1 MTLSEK
7 PFLRKLHL
15 TILFKLSITL
25 IHIRNVFRIDRFVF
39 LIISYSRER
48 ERVSRCIYELLTRS
62 LKRTFRSIDG
72 ESIFFVGSTEERL
85 EERKKQSATETN
97 ERHSS
102 RSNVSARARV
112 RILKSGPANK
122 TRSKSTRAPTLPTS
136 KHRLARESRGTLM
149 RCTLERV
156 LARELKR
163 VKELNLTWRVFST
176 PTTFVIAPTHS
187 IQVAL
192 IRFRIPDAKDF
203 EIRSRSYTRRAKKKK
218 KVIKRCDRAKER
230 KKKKKENSNSKRK
243 ENIDKSRSLLLLN
256 SRCDPVFQ
264 TCIFTRVENFFD
276 YCNGRHD
283 CSIKDKSIKD
293 AVRKQNLLIIYRAYI
308 SLFEHEQ
315 KLIWIY

>member
-15 TILFKLSITL
+15 TILYKLSITL

-48 ERVSRCIYELLTRS
+48 VSRCIYELLTRS
-62 LKRTFRSIDG
+62 LNLWLDRWRINFFRWIDG
-72 ESIFFVGSTEERL
+72 GKIRGKEE
-85 EERKKQSATETN
+85 AIGDETN

-218 KVIKRCDRAKER
+218 KVIKRCQR
-230 KKKKKENSNSKRK
+230 KKKEKKREFQLETKR
-243 ENIDKSRSLLLLN
+243 E
-256 SRCDPVFQ
+256 
-264 TCIFTRVENFFD
+264 
-276 YCNGRHD
+276 
-283 CSIKDKSIKD
+283 
-293 AVRKQNLLIIYRAYI
+293 YR
-308 SLFEHEQ
+308 
-315 KLIWIY
+315 

>member
-1 MTLSEK
+1 MENQFFSL
-7 PFLRKLHL
+7 
-15 TILFKLSITL
+15 
-25 IHIRNVFRIDRFVF
+25 DR
-39 LIISYSRER
+39 
-48 ERVSRCIYELLTRS
+48 
-62 LKRTFRSIDG
+62 G
-72 ESIFFVGSTEERL
+72 TEERL
-85 EERKKQSATETN
+85 EERKKQSANETN

-218 KVIKRCDRAKER
+218 KVIKRCQR
-230 KKKKKENSNSKRK
+230 KKKEKKKR
-243 ENIDKSRSLLLLN
+243 E
-256 SRCDPVFQ
+256 FQ
-264 TCIFTRVENFFD
+264 LETKRE
-276 YCNGRHD
+276 
-283 CSIKDKSIKD
+283 
-293 AVRKQNLLIIYRAYI
+293 YR
-308 SLFEHEQ
+308 
-315 KLIWIY
+315 